1 MTQEELDALMAGG
14 LEDDLGDTKDASQE
28 VADVK
33 EETDEVAEV
42 AEAMSAKADEPQA
55 NSSKHGENY
64 RVSADGV
71 WPPPPPT
78 EDHKMVHQLDDVTR
92 DSEEKATQMFDK
104 LETINNF
111 FMDAESD
118 SNSLKDAINSNVEL
132 FTTLSEK
139 FPNIAAFSEALGKN
153 NALLGTIDN
162 IIGNLQMG
170 QDEIMMAMDMMQ
182 YQDIH
187 RQKIERV
194 INVMRALS
202 KYMNTLFEGRI
213 DDDKRVGSAVHIAG
227 DTTTENLVSNDDIEA
242 LIESLGKK

>member
-1 MTQEELDALMAGG
+1 KDDGVMTIDPS
-14 LEDDLGDTKDASQE
+14 T
-28 VADVK
+28 
-33 EETDEVAEV
+33 
-42 AEAMSAKADEPQA
+42 
-55 NSSKHGENY
+55 Y
-64 RVSADGV
+64 RVSAEAA

-92 DSEEKATQMFDK
+92 DSEAKATEMLDK

-111 FMDAESD
+111 FMDAESGCG
-118 SNSLKDAINSNVEL
+118 AINDGISANIEL
-132 FTTLSEK
+132 FGTLKEK
-139 FPNIAAFSEALGKN
+139 FPNVAAFSEAFERN
-153 NALLGTIDN
+153 DALKSSVDE

-202 KYMNTLFEGRI
+202 KYMNTLFEGKI

>member
-14 LEDDLGDTKDASQE
+14 LDDADDA
-28 VADVK
+28 VG
-33 EETDEVAEV
+33 
-42 AEAMSAKADEPQA
+42 DEPKIDDMAEDINIQEEPVQTKKEDSA
-55 NSSKHGENY
+55 ISIDPSAY
-64 RVSADGV
+64 RVSADAA

-92 DSEEKATQMFDK
+92 DSEAKATEMLDK
-104 LETINNF
+104 LEAINNF
-111 FMDAESD
+111 FMDAESGC
-118 SNSLKDAINSNVEL
+118 NSINDGISANIEL
-132 FTTLSEK
+132 FNTLSEK
-139 FPNIAAFSEALGKN
+139 FPNVGAFSEALEQN
-153 NALLGTIDN
+153 NALKSNVDEM
-162 IIGNLQMG
+162 IGNLQMG

-202 KYMNTLFEGRI
+202 KYMNTLFEGKI

>member
-1 MTQEELDALMAGG
+1 MTQEELDALMAGD
-14 LEDDLGDTKDASQE
+14 LDDIADSEPIVKQE
-28 VADVK
+28 PIQEK
-33 EETDEVAEV
+33 EEKVTPVVETTIID
-42 AEAMSAKADEPQA
+42 P
-55 NSSKHGENY
+55 NTY
-64 RVSADGV
+64 RVNPETA

-92 DSEEKATQMFDK
+92 DSEKKATELFDK
-104 LETINNF
+104 LETINGF
-111 FMDAESD
+111 FMDAESGC
-118 SNSLKDAINSNVEL
+118 KDIKKGIDKNLEI
-132 FTTLSEK
+132 FTLLSEK
-139 FPNIAAFSEALGKN
+139 FPNVPTFSEAIEQN
-153 NALLGTIDN
+153 NSLKSKISDVVD
-162 IIGNLQMG
+162 NLQMG

-202 KYMNTLFEGRI
+202 KYMNTLFEGKI

>member
-14 LEDDLGDTKDASQE
+14 LDDMDDTGETEPKTEETKTQE
-28 VADVK
+28 IK
-33 EETDEVAEV
+33 EEPTP
-42 AEAMSAKADEPQA
+42 AKQA
-55 NSSKHGENY
+55 KDDGVMTIDPSTY
-64 RVSADGV
+64 RVSAEAA

-92 DSEEKATQMFDK
+92 DSEAKATEMLDK

-111 FMDAESD
+111 FMDAESGCG
-118 SNSLKDAINSNVEL
+118 AINDGISANIEL
-132 FTTLSEK
+132 FGTLKEK
-139 FPNIAAFSEALGKN
+139 FPNVAAFAEAFERN
-153 NALLGTIDN
+153 NALKSSVDE

-170 QDEIMMAMDMMQ
+170 QDEKMMAMDMMQ

-202 KYMNTLFEGRI
+202 KYMNTLFEGKI

>member
-14 LEDDLGDTKDASQE
+14 LDDEDMALEDSKSQE
-28 VADVK
+28 EPKEEALVVDVK
-33 EETDEVAEV
+33 
-42 AEAMSAKADEPQA
+42 
-55 NSSKHGENY
+55 NY
-64 RVSADGV
+64 RVSADTA

-92 DSEEKATQMFDK
+92 DSEAKATEMLEK
-104 LETINNF
+104 LEEINNY
-111 FMDAESD
+111 FMDSEGSCVA
-118 SNSLKDAINSNVEL
+118 LKGGLDKNIEI
-132 FTTLSEK
+132 FTTLRDK
-139 FPNIAAFSEALGKN
+139 FPAVGAFSEALERNESLKSS
-153 NALLGTIDN
+153 IDEV
-162 IIGNLQMG
+162 ISNLQTG

-202 KYMNTLFEGRI
+202 KYMNTLFEGKI
-213 DDDKRVGSAVHIAG
+213 EDDKRVGSAVHIAG
-227 DTTTENLVSNDDIEA
+227 DTTTEDLVSNDDIEA